1 LNFLYPFR
9 AIHRRVERAARER
22 GLLVID
28 SFGAHRGQSAR
39 SLWVRP
45 SDSHPN
51 PRGHRILAEALYEG
65 LKQAPRRCWRD
76 AT

>member
-1 LNFLYPFR
+1 MSVRPLL
-9 AIHRRVERAARER
+9 ERLA
-22 GLLVID
+22 LVTD

-51 PRGHRILAEALYEG
+51 RRGHRILAEAFTEG
-65 LKQAPRRCWRD
+65 LKQAPRRYWRG